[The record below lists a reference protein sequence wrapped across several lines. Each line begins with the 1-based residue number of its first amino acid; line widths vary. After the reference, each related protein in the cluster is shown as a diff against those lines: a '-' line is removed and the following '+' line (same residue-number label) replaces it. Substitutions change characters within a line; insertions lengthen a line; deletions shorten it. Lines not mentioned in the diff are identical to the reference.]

1 MAKPSSRVTLQDYVF
16 RQLGAP
22 VLEINVADEQFD
34 DLLDDSLQYFYER
47 HFDGVEKVFLK
58 YQLTTEDIERG
69 RARGGGFSTG
79 ITTST
84 TTSGDFEE
92 NSNYLTVPDSVIGIE
107 KVHQFDS
114 SGLSNGM
121 FNLKYQLFLNDIAFN
136 LGYDGL
142 LNYSMTKT
150 YLEDI
155 NFLLTT
161 STMVRFNKRNNKLY
175 LDIDWGAQQEG
186 DFIVIDCLRAL
197 DPEEYKQVYNDPFVK
212 RYFVALMKKQWGM
225 NLIKFR
231 GTKLPGGIELN
242 GREIYDDGVRELEE
256 LRSRMTQDYEMPPL
270 DFIG

>member
-22 VLEINVADEQFD
+22 VLEVNVADEQFD

-47 HFDGVEKVFLK
+47 HFDGVEKVLLK
-58 YQLTTEDIERG
+58 YKLTEDDIKRG
-69 RARGGGFSTG
+69 RARGGDNTIG
-79 ITTST
+79 ITTTT

-107 KVHQFDS
+107 KVMNFDS

-136 LGYDGL
+136 MGYDGL

-155 NFLLTT
+155 NFL
-161 STMVRFNKRNNKLY
+161 S
-175 LDIDWGAQQEG
+175 
-186 DFIVIDCLRAL
+186 
-197 DPEEYKQVYNDPFVK
+197 
-212 RYFVALMKKQWGM
+212 
-225 NLIKFR
+225 LIH
-231 GTKLPGGIELN
+231 I
-242 GREIYDDGVRELEE
+242 
-256 LRSRMTQDYEMPPL
+256 
-270 DFIG
+270 

>member
-69 RARGGGFSTG
+69 RARGGGFSLG

-107 KVHQFDS
+107 
-114 SGLSNGM
+114 LS
-121 FNLKYQLFLNDIAFN
+121 
-136 LGYDGL
+136 
-142 LNYSMTKT
+142 
-150 YLEDI
+150 
-155 NFLLTT
+155 
-161 STMVRFNKRNNKLY
+161 
-175 LDIDWGAQQEG
+175 
-186 DFIVIDCLRAL
+186 
-197 DPEEYKQVYNDPFVK
+197 
-212 RYFVALMKKQWGM
+212 
-225 NLIKFR
+225 LIH
-231 GTKLPGGIELN
+231 I
-242 GREIYDDGVRELEE
+242 
-256 LRSRMTQDYEMPPL
+256 
-270 DFIG
+270 